1 MENKLSVPDTP
12 LKCDPVLRTE
22 RGWRDD
28 LSSGEH
34 ICFSLDGER
43 YFLFPLDDRKY
54 GFNTWQ
60 GLLETGGY
68 PSHVFN
74 TSDDVLNAK
83 LFKGKSI
90 LERLGEILVFDQ
102 A

>member
-1 MENKLSVPDTP
+1 MKNKLNVPDTP

-22 RGWRDD
+22 CGWRDD

-34 ICFSLDGER
+34 VCFSLDDER
-43 YFLFPLDDRKY
+43 YFLFPLGDQKY
-54 GFNTWQ
+54 GFNTWH
-60 GLLETGGY
+60 GLLETNGY

-74 TSDDVLNAK
+74 TIDDVLNAK
-83 LFKGKSI
+83 LFKGRSI
-90 LERLGEILVFDQ
+90 LERLDEILVFDQ